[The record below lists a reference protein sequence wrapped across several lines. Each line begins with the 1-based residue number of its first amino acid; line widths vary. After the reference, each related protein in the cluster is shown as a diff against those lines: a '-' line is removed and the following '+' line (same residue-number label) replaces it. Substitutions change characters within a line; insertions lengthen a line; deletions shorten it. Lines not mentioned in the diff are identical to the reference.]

1 MQEKVEQDIA
11 LLVEEKKE
19 NEKRQKEIDHEIA
32 GLEKLRSHLDTCLD
46 QLVASTFPDRRAHI
60 NSEMGIV
67 KAVRTFVYSRR
78 GQIVL
83 PTGIRDGMVEAGF
96 KDTVN
101 LLPEIHAALRRLKKR
116 GEIVKGMYGKK
127 KGYRS
132 PPLGTRKTTKHK

>member
-11 LLVEEKKE
+11 LLVQEKKE

-46 QLVASTFPDRRAHI
+46 QLVSSAFPDRRAHI
-60 NSEMGIV
+60 TSDMGIV
-67 KAVRTFVYSRR
+67 KAVRSFVYSHR

-83 PTGIRDGMVEAGF
+83 PTTIRDGMVEVGF
-96 KDTVN
+96 KKTVN
-101 LLPEIHAALRRLKKR
+101 LLPEIHAALRRLKER
-116 GEIVKGMYGKK
+116 GEIKDGMFGKR

-132 PPLGTRKTTKHK
+132 PPVAARKQKRHK